1 MRKSLVAAAVL
12 ILAGVAC
19 PRRPAHPIYTIGVL
33 QLIESPTIHEVL
45 SGFRKALAD
54 RGVREGIDV
63 RIDVRDGLGD
73 LSEVQRIAQDF
84 VADGVD
90 MIVAV
95 STPCL
100 QAAIIATPKIPII
113 FTSVANPYL
122 TRAGSSATGHL
133 ENVTGVA
140 STGPIRQ
147 TLAFVKEILPAAVR
161 VGTLWTPSELNSEY
175 YVELARDA
183 AADLGLEI
191 EAVPVAN
198 PNEVLLASQVLV
210 NRSID
215 VIYQISDNTVNAS
228 FEALGKAAEENGI
241 PLFGGF
247 LSSTRLGAWAAMG
260 WDFVDM
266 GYRTGEIAVRI
277 RNGESP
283 ARIPFQSM
291 ANVKLWLNLRA
302 AARQNV
308 RFSPDVIKRASQIEG
323 QEGEAK
329 PAASLR

>member
-1 MRKSLVAAAVL
+1 MRKGLIAAVVV
-12 ILAGVAC
+12 ILAGAAC
-19 PRRPAHPIYTIGVL
+19 PHRPARPLYTIGVL
-33 QLIESPTIHEVL
+33 QLIESPTVHEVL
-45 SGFRKALAD
+45 SGFRQALAD
-54 RGVREGIDV
+54 KGFREGTDI

-73 LSEVQRIAQDF
+73 LSEVQSIAQDF
-84 VADGVD
+84 VTDRVD

-100 QAAIIATPKIPII
+100 QAAIIATPKIPIV
-113 FTSVANPYL
+113 FTAVANPYL

-133 ENVTGVA
+133 KNVTGVA

-147 TLAFVKEILPAAVR
+147 TLAFVKEILPSAVR

-175 YVELARDA
+175 YLDLARA
-183 AADLGLEI
+183 AADDLDLEI

-210 NRSID
+210 NKAID
-215 VIYQISDNTVNAS
+215 AIYQISDNTVNAS
-228 FEALGKAAEENGI
+228 FEALGKTAEENGI

-247 LSSTRLGAWAAMG
+247 LSSTRLGACAAMG

-283 ARIPFQSM
+283 AHIPFQSM
-291 ANVKLWLNLRA
+291 VNVKLWLNLRT

-308 RFSPDVIKRASQIEG
+308 RFSPDVFKRASQIEG
-323 QEGEAK
+323 GEGAPN
-329 PAASLR
+329 PAAPSR